1 MDTNSEKMLS
11 DKGGSDSNI
20 ASTST
25 GTMKTAAAAKTREKP
40 AVDFST
46 GC

>member
-25 GTMKTAAAAKTREKP
+25 GTMKTAASAKTREKP